1 MTPDERRRVKV
12 FQRRGGKDPGHA
24 VVPDSA
30 NQSRLNTVG
39 GPLHLVVMFKGH
51 VSNGGGVPSSFGYTF
66 GLIGSLRF

>member
-1 MTPDERRRVKV
+1 
-12 FQRRGGKDPGHA
+12 
-24 VVPDSA
+24 VPDSA

-66 GLIGSLRF
+66 GLIGSFRF